1 MLESRRR
8 SRIARLIFVNK
19 MDRENADFDQIMDNL
34 RTKIG
39 KRVLPLHLPLGKE
52 ENFCGVIDVF
62 NQKAYRGNG
71 NGADEIE
78 VPDEL
83 KDWVADAHSKMVEA
97 AVEADD
103 EVMEKYLEG
112 EEIPD
117 NVIMNCLVKGIRQGI
132 IFLCSAAVRIRTLAL
147 AAA

>member
-1 MLESRRR
+1 
-8 SRIARLIFVNK
+8 

-97 AVEADD
+97 AA
-103 EVMEKYLEG
+103 L
-112 EEIPD
+112 
-117 NVIMNCLVKGIRQGI
+117 RQ
-132 IFLCSAAVRIRTLAL
+132 CV
-147 AAA
+147 

>member
-1 MLESRRR
+1 MEPMKSKSR
-8 SRIARLIFVNK
+8 N
-19 MDRENADFDQIMDNL
+19 
-34 RTKIG
+34 
-39 KRVLPLHLPLGKE
+39 
-52 ENFCGVIDVF
+52 
-62 NQKAYRGNG
+62 
-71 NGADEIE
+71 
-78 VPDEL
+78 EL

-132 IFLCSAAVRIRTLAL
+132 HLPCAL
-147 AAA
+147 RQCV